1 MLILIMVTVRFLG
14 QKLCFPSL
22 TAAATAGVLAAALLS
37 AAPAA
42 ADDYPSWDQ
51 IAAAKSDVSAREA
64 QISELED
71 HLTKLQDEAG
81 ALGNAAVDAST
92 RYGSLRDELLAS
104 DARVA
109 ELAGERQAAAAEA
122 SELRSQVGAL
132 AAQTYKTGG
141 MDSTVLFL
149 LDSEEGVAHLDRMT
163 TLQLVTERTSR
174 LFGRAAA
181 AEKSAAA
188 LEEAEAAEREARKV
202 LAEEANALYKDAE
215 AATSA
220 AEKAVQAQE
229 DRTGVLI
236 AQLADLRDS
245 TAEAELAR
253 MQAARAEESVRQQ
266 AAAAEKAAAE
276 TARPDAKPVINP
288 TRPSSPQTPAAPQPS
303 VPPAAPAP
311 PVTTPAPAPPVQET
325 VPPPPAAPVD
335 DPAGAQ
341 GYALASMP
349 GFGWDS
355 GQFRCLVDLWNRESN
370 WRTSAAN
377 PYSGAYGIPQS
388 LPGNKMAA
396 FGEDWR
402 TNYRTQIN
410 WGLFYIQQR
419 YGTPCGAW
427 AHSEKNNWY

>member
-1 MLILIMVTVRFLG
+1 M
-14 QKLCFPSL
+14 
-22 TAAATAGVLAAALLS
+22 TAAAAAGVLAAALLS

-51 IAAAKSDVSAREA
+51 IAAAKSDLSAREA
-64 QISELED
+64 QISELEE
-71 HLTKLQDEAG
+71 HLAKLQDEAG
-81 ALGNAAVDAST
+81 ALGNAAVDASS
-92 RYGSLRDELLAS
+92 RYDALRGEVLAS

-109 ELAGERQAAAAEA
+109 ELAEERAAAAAEA

-174 LFGRAAA
+174 LFGRADA

-188 LEEAEAAEREARKV
+188 LEDAEAAEREARKV
-202 LAEEANALYKDAE
+202 LAEEADALYKDAE
-215 AATSA
+215 AATTA
-220 AEKAVQAQE
+220 ADKAVRTQE
-229 DRTGVLI
+229 ERTAVLI
-236 AQLADLRDS
+236 AQLADLRET

-266 AAAAEKAAAE
+266 AEAAEKAAAE
-276 TARPDAKPVINP
+276 TGRPEAGPVINP
-288 TRPSSPQTPAAPQPS
+288 TRPSSPPASAAPSPS
-303 VPPAAPAP
+303 TPPATPTPPVAAPAP
-311 PVTTPAPAPPVQET
+311 PAAPPAPPVQET
-325 VPPPPAAPVD
+325 VPPAPAAPVD

-341 GYALASMP
+341 NYALSSMP
-349 GFGWDS
+349 GYGWDG
-355 GQFRCLVDLWNRESN
+355 GQFRCLVNLWNRESN

-419 YGTPCGAW
+419 YGSPCAAW